1 MSAILV
7 GTEGGLH
14 VIDDPA
20 PAPDG
25 AGRAL
30 AEALQK
36 RSVGAL
42 ARGHHGEL
50 WALVDGRE
58 VWRAGAD
65 GEPARVAASRDVR
78 LRCLLAWND
87 GLVVG
92 AAGAHLYRLHEGALR
107 RVEAFE
113 SVEGRETWGTPWGG
127 PPDVRSLAAND
138 HGTLYVNVHV
148 GGIAR
153 TDDGGET
160 FHPTIPVEVDVHQ
173 VVVPPA
179 SSARVIAATGARG
192 LAESADYG
200 GTWEY
205 FTEGM
210 HARYCRAAAVA
221 GGTALVSCSL
231 GPGGKQSALYR
242 RPLGAPRAVPL
253 ERCRD
258 GLPEWFDDN
267 IDTGCLDA
275 AGATVAF
282 GTARGEV
289 FASDDA
295 GRSFRLVKRG
305 LARVRAVLLL

>member
-14 VIDDPA
+14 VIADALPA
-20 PAPDG
+20 LDG
-25 AGRAL
+25 AGQAL
-30 AEALQK
+30 ADALRG
-36 RSVGAL
+36 RSIDAL
-42 ARGHHGEL
+42 ARGHEEL
-50 WALVDGRE
+50 WALVDGRD
-58 VWRAGAD
+58 VWRAGARD
-65 GEPARVAASRDVR
+65 KPARVAASREHR
-78 LRCLLAWND
+78 LRCLLPWND

-92 AAGAHLYRLHEGALR
+92 AAGAHLYRLQDGELKL
-107 RVEAFE
+107 VEPFE

-127 PPDVRSLAAND
+127 PPDVRSLAANA

-153 TDDGGET
+153 TDDGGHT
-160 FHPTIPVEVDVHQ
+160 FHPTIPVDVDVHQ

-179 SSARVIAATGARG
+179 SSARVVAATGARG

-200 GTWEY
+200 ATWEY

-221 GGTALVSCSL
+221 DGTVLVSCSQ
-231 GPGGKQSALYR
+231 GPGGKRSALYR
-242 RPLGAPRAVPL
+242 RPLGAPRAVEL
-253 ERCRD
+253 ERCRE

-289 FASDDA
+289 FASEDA
-295 GRSFRLVKRG
+295 GKSFHLVRSG
-305 LARVRAVLLL
+305 LSQIRAVLLL